1 MVKKKIIF
9 RSQLPNFKGKV
20 VKLLRHRLNWSAC
33 LSVNDASLRLLSSTK
48 RSAALSCR
56 CLVFLTPHTD
66 VVTGLCQDLP
76 GLSSLF
82 WGFIGCRTRSLL
94 VLSVVLKHELR
105 PAAEAGLL
113 FCSLQTYKKKKNT
126 LLRFLWM
133 HVWMPFFCHHYYLTG
148 VFTVRG
154 NNMILSVNL
163 RNWGF
168 ASYIDKFRY

>member
-1 MVKKKIIF
+1 MVKKIYIF

-66 VVTGLCQDLP
+66 VVTGLGQDLP

-113 FCSLQTYKKKKNT
+113 FCSLQTYILKKKKYSAGVLVNAC
-126 LLRFLWM
+126 LNALLLPPLLSNWCVHCPWEQYDSVCKLEKLRF
-133 HVWMPFFCHHYYLTG
+133 
-148 VFTVRG
+148 R
-154 NNMILSVNL
+154 ILH
-163 RNWGF
+163 RQ
-168 ASYIDKFRY
+168 I